1 MDFDKGLWPENESKK
16 PLRER
21 RTPLLKQHE
30 LTRGFGA
37 QQGLEP
43 SPRCECGLGLMA
55 FG

>member
-1 MDFDKGLWPENESKK
+1 MDFDKGLWPEKESKK
-16 PLRER
+16 PLGER
-21 RTPLLKQHE
+21 RTPQLKQPE

-43 SPRCECGLGLMA
+43 SPQCESGLRLMA